1 MHHFIHFSGFGH
13 QDGGLFFLVL
23 VIVVIALASRRSS

>member
-13 QDGGLFFLVL
+13 QDGGLFLLVL
-23 VIVVIALASRRSS
+23 IVLAVALVSRRS